1 MDAPLS
7 GSIIGNHTFNAMMAT
22 GSVGDDIMP
31 DEDAEKFL
39 KTKRQV
45 DILHK
50 AKKMEKLRP
59 SAKK

>member
-1 MDAPLS
+1 
-7 GSIIGNHTFNAMMAT
+7 MMAT

-31 DEDAEKFL
+31 DEDSEKFL

-59 SAKK
+59 SAKKWVLLIHIFNTI